1 MSFNDDT
8 PLQNENAHINDAEGV
23 VDDQNQIEE
32 PKPINPY
39 SYIPVMETFVSL
51 IGEDIV
57 DSKGEKVTNVQDEVY
72 SCLLLGIFFSG
83 SWASPCR
90 IFEKDLINIYNE
102 VNEGVK
108 NLEIIEVPFDKTEEA
123 YKKSISNK
131 PWKFLPFNSP
141 NIKVLIEKYNV
152 LTIPQFF
159 PVDRKGEIISEN
171 ARIELINGGADVC
184 EEWINYLSEVTKK
197 EIEEKENEGGNQGTE
212 EKKEEQEQ

>member
-8 PLQNENAHINDAEGV
+8 PLQTDNANVNEEEGGEAPER
-23 VDDQNQIEE
+23 IEE
-32 PKPINPY
+32 PKPIDPY

-57 DSKGEKVTNVQDEVY
+57 DSRGEKVTNVQDEVY

-108 NLEIIEVPFDKTEEA
+108 NLEIIEVSFDKSEEA
-123 YKKSISNK
+123 YKKSISTK

-141 NIKVLIEKYNV
+141 NIKVLTEKYNV

-159 PVDRKGEIISEN
+159 PVDRKGEVISEN
-171 ARIELINGGADVC
+171 ARTELISGGADVC
-184 EEWINYLSEVTKK
+184 EEWINYLREVTKK
-197 EIEEKENEGGNQGTE
+197 EIETKEPKEDNNQE
-212 EKKEEQEQ
+212 EK